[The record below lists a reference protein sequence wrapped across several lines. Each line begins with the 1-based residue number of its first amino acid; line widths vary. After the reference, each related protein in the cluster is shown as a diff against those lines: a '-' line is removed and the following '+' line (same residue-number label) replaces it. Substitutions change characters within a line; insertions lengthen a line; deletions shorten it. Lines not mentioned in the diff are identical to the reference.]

1 MKSVIFSVAAAAA
14 ALLAAACSSRAE
26 PSGPA
31 PDKVVVQHL
40 LVSFAGRL
48 PGRTIARTQAEAAT
62 LAASL
67 FDRARGGEDFDA
79 LVKEFTDDRHPGL
92 YTMVGRGQVPGPGE
106 YARDQMV
113 AGFGDLAFG
122 LAVGEIGLCDFD
134 GVRSPFGW
142 HLIKRVE

>member
-1 MKSVIFSVAAAAA
+1 MKSVLLSAVATAA
-14 ALLAAACSSRAE
+14 ALLAVACGGRAE
-26 PSGPA
+26 SAGPA

-48 PGRTIARTQAEAAT
+48 PGRTVARSQAEAST

-67 FDRARGGEDFDA
+67 YERARRGEDFDA

-92 YTMVGRGQVPGPGE
+92 YTMVGLGQVPAPGE
-106 YARDQMV
+106 YGRDQMV
-113 AGFGDLAFG
+113 QGFGDIAFT
-122 LAVGEIGLCDFD
+122 LAVGEIGLCPFD

-142 HLIKRVE
+142 HLIKRIE